1 MNRSRLIVLG
11 VLALAV
17 VAVGSHQFQHFS
29 NQVLNTNLIPAAYA
43 RGTPTPSPSPS
54 PSPSPTPAFQAC
66 TPGYWKQPQH
76 FDSWVGYTQTDTLS
90 GVGFTNT
97 SPYQN
102 TTLLE
107 ALSFQGGSGLD
118 GAKRILL
125 RTAVAALL
133 NSTAV
138 NYPLT
143 TAEVISAV
151 NNALATGD
159 RNTILAVAAQ
169 GDAINNAFPCTLN

>member
-29 NQVLNTNLIPAAYA
+29 NQVLSTNLIPAAYA
-43 RGTPTPSPSPS
+43 QATPSPSPS

-76 FDSWVGYTQTDTLS
+76 FDSWVGFNTTDTLGS
-90 GVGFTNT
+90 VFTNT
-97 SPYQN
+97 SPYEN
-102 TTLLE
+102 TTLLD
-107 ALSFQGGSGLD
+107 ALSFQGGPGLD

-133 NSTAV
+133 NSTSI

-151 NNALATGD
+151 DNALASGD

-169 GDAINNAFPCTLN
+169 GDAINNAFPCPLN